1 MTQLTS
7 EAVNNLMTKCLFTAD
22 EAPDFTSARIGYTI
36 GLSTPP
42 ADSIVVEGVVN
53 TFAFHPGRIAENT
66 PDIAALLALLPAPF
80 KADGP
85 DSGGGWSFLNACVTK
100 DGVQWTDLHR
110 TVEALVVL
118 GIAAG
123 KVAWMLPRKIWSA
136 LPGGM
141 PYFVVKD

>member
-1 MTQLTS
+1 
-7 EAVNNLMTKCLFTAD
+7 
-22 EAPDFTSARIGYTI
+22 
-36 GLSTPP
+36 
-42 ADSIVVEGVVN
+42 
-53 TFAFHPGRIAENT
+53 
-66 PDIAALLALLPAPF
+66 LLAELPAPF